1 MVDLAISVGQTQ
13 TPEAVLF
20 WVLAPLTVAA
30 ALAML
35 LVKKAV
41 HSAIL
46 MASVMINLAIFYIAQ
61 DALFLGIVQIVVY
74 TGAVM
79 MLFLFILM
87 LVGVDSSDS
96 LTETIPGLR
105 PIAITAAVGF
115 GGLMVSLIG
124 RATLGRSA
132 IGLEAANSNGNV
144 KGIAQ
149 LLFSTYVWPFEVVSA
164 LLITAALGAMVL
176 AHHQSLQLR
185 PTQRQLSTQRFR
197 GASLANAAGLPA
209 PGVFARH
216 NAVDVPALLPD
227 GTPAANSINA
237 TLQARGDMLTSGTF
251 ELGKVD
257 TSKGEE
263 KLMDAA
269 NYLYLSALLFTI
281 GAVGVVVRRNAIVV
295 FMCVELMLNAA
306 NLAFV
311 TFSRINGDLN
321 GQVVAFFTM
330 VVAACEV
337 VVGLAIIVTIYRSRR
352 SASVDDASLLKR

>member
-30 ALAML
+30 ALGML

-124 RATLGRSA
+124 RATLGRNA
-132 IGLEAANSNGNV
+132 IGLEAANSLGNV
-144 KGIAQ
+144 EGIAQ

-176 AHHQSLQLR
+176 AHHQSIQVR

-197 GASLANAAGLPA
+197 GKSLANAAGLPA

-257 TSKGEE
+257 TSKAEE
-263 KLMDAA
+263 K
-269 NYLYLSALLFTI
+269 
-281 GAVGVVVRRNAIVV
+281 
-295 FMCVELMLNAA
+295 
-306 NLAFV
+306 
-311 TFSRINGDLN
+311 
-321 GQVVAFFTM
+321 
-330 VVAACEV
+330 
-337 VVGLAIIVTIYRSRR
+337 
-352 SASVDDASLLKR
+352 

>member
-13 TPEAVLF
+13 TPEALLF

-30 ALAML
+30 ALGML

-46 MASVMINLAIFYIAQ
+46 MASVMVNLAIFYIAQ

-115 GGLMVSLIG
+115 GGLMLSLIG
-124 RATLGRSA
+124 RATLGRNA
-132 IGLEAANSNGNV
+132 IGLDAANSIGNV

-176 AHHQSLQLR
+176 AHHQSIQVR

-197 GASLANAAGLPA
+197 GESLANAAGLPA

-227 GTPAANSINA
+227 GMPAANSINA
-237 TLQARGDMLTSGTF
+237 TLQARGDMLTSGSF

-263 KLMDAA
+263 K
-269 NYLYLSALLFTI
+269 
-281 GAVGVVVRRNAIVV
+281 
-295 FMCVELMLNAA
+295 
-306 NLAFV
+306 
-311 TFSRINGDLN
+311 
-321 GQVVAFFTM
+321 
-330 VVAACEV
+330 
-337 VVGLAIIVTIYRSRR
+337 
-352 SASVDDASLLKR
+352 

>member
-1 MVDLAISVGQTQ
+1 MLDLAISVGQTQ

-20 WVLAPLTVAA
+20 WVLAPLTLAA
-30 ALAML
+30 ALGML

-46 MASVMINLAIFYIAQ
+46 MASVMVNLAIFYIAQ

-105 PIAITAAVGF
+105 PIAITAALGF
-115 GGLMVSLIG
+115 GGLMMSLIS
-124 RATLGRSA
+124 RATLGRNA
-132 IGLEAANSNGNV
+132 IGLDSANSLGNV
-144 KGIAQ
+144 EGIAQ
-149 LLFSTYVWPFEVVSA
+149 LLFSRYVWPFEVVSA

-176 AHHQSLQLR
+176 AHHQRIQVR

-197 GASLANAAGLPA
+197 GKSLANAAGLPA

-237 TLQARGDMLTSGTF
+237 TLQARGDMLPSGTF

-263 KLMDAA
+263 K
-269 NYLYLSALLFTI
+269 
-281 GAVGVVVRRNAIVV
+281 
-295 FMCVELMLNAA
+295 
-306 NLAFV
+306 
-311 TFSRINGDLN
+311 
-321 GQVVAFFTM
+321 
-330 VVAACEV
+330 
-337 VVGLAIIVTIYRSRR
+337 
-352 SASVDDASLLKR
+352 

>member
-30 ALAML
+30 ALGML

-46 MASVMINLAIFYIAQ
+46 MASVMVNLAVFYIAQ

-105 PIAITAAVGF
+105 PIAIVAAVGF

-124 RATLGRSA
+124 RATLGRNA
-132 IGLEAANSNGNV
+132 IGLEAANSLGNV
-144 KGIAQ
+144 EGIAQ
-149 LLFSTYVWPFEVVSA
+149 LLFSRYVWPFEVVSA

-176 AHHQSLQLR
+176 AHHQSIQVR

-197 GASLANAAGLPA
+197 GKSLANAAGLPA

-263 KLMDAA
+263 K
-269 NYLYLSALLFTI
+269 
-281 GAVGVVVRRNAIVV
+281 
-295 FMCVELMLNAA
+295 
-306 NLAFV
+306 
-311 TFSRINGDLN
+311 
-321 GQVVAFFTM
+321 
-330 VVAACEV
+330 
-337 VVGLAIIVTIYRSRR
+337 
-352 SASVDDASLLKR
+352 

>member
-13 TPEAVLF
+13 TPEALLF

-115 GGLMVSLIG
+115 GGLMLSLIG
-124 RATLGRSA
+124 RATLGRNA
-132 IGLEAANSNGNV
+132 IGLDAANSMGNV

-176 AHHQSLQLR
+176 AHHQSIQVR

-197 GASLANAAGLPA
+197 GESLANAAGLPA

-216 NAVDVPALLPD
+216 NAVDVPALLLD
-227 GTPAANSINA
+227 GTPSANPINA
-237 TLQARGDMLTSGTF
+237 TLQARGDMLTSGSF

-263 KLMDAA
+263 K
-269 NYLYLSALLFTI
+269 
-281 GAVGVVVRRNAIVV
+281 
-295 FMCVELMLNAA
+295 
-306 NLAFV
+306 
-311 TFSRINGDLN
+311 
-321 GQVVAFFTM
+321 
-330 VVAACEV
+330 
-337 VVGLAIIVTIYRSRR
+337 
-352 SASVDDASLLKR
+352 